1 MESSDNGFIL
11 LHKKIRE
18 NWIWEKPDYLKA
30 WLDLLMMVNYKDKK
44 IELNGRLFTI
54 HRGSVI
60 TSIRKLSLRWHWDWR
75 KTKRFLEMLEK
86 DGMIAKN
93 AEGNAELISVRNFND
108 YQRFSKGACRTNGRT
123 TATTSATTSATTTDR
138 TTARQHKEGIKKEE
152 RKNKEETVPS
162 EQKTEPDEPR
172 EEDGWF

>member
-1 MESSDNGFIL
+1 
-11 LHKKIRE
+11 
-18 NWIWEKPDYLKA
+18 
-30 WLDLLMMVNYKDKK
+30 
-44 IELNGRLFTI
+44 
-54 HRGSVI
+54 
-60 TSIRKLSLRWHWDWR
+60 
-75 KTKRFLEMLEK
+75 MLEK

-108 YQRFSKGACRTNGRT
+108 YQRFSKGVCRTNGRT

-162 EQKTEPDEPR
+162 EQKAEPDEPR
-172 EEDGWF
+172 KEDGWF